1 MRKRA
6 LPIFVVLFLSLL
18 ILLPLS
24 ITFLLSVVPAWSQA
38 IPNEFGLIWWKEILR
53 PAYIK
58 AIFNTFIV
66 AGLSSI
72 FIIIYGIMGSYL
84 FSYYDFIGKDLL
96 FSMILSPTYVSC
108 TVVSL
113 GLIVA
118 YVPLRNTLWMM
129 ILGNFVV
136 VSPLVM
142 KYVYSSMAQISKDL
156 IETSYS
162 LGSSKLNTFMKIIL
176 PLSRHGILAG
186 IILSIGMCISAL
198 SIMLMLYN
206 ANWIT
211 IPICIYLENTTGTL
225 GIAGAFSTILI
236 IITLI
241 TVYLV
246 DYMGEKHARF

>member
-6 LPIFVVLFLSLL
+6 LPVFIVLFLSVL

-24 ITFLLSVVPAWSQA
+24 ITFLLSVVPVWGQA

-53 PAYIK
+53 PAYVK

-66 AGLSSI
+66 AGLSSTCI
-72 FIIIYGIMGSYL
+72 VAYGVIGSYL
-84 FSYYDFIGKDLL
+84 FSYHDFIGKDFL
-96 FSMILSPTYVSC
+96 FSMVLSPTYVSC

-136 VSPLVM
+136 VSPFVM
-142 KYVYSSMAQISKDL
+142 KYVHSSMSKISKDL
-156 IETSYS
+156 IEASYS
-162 LGSSKLNTFMKIIL
+162 LGSSKVNTFIKIIL
-176 PLSRHGILAG
+176 PLSKQGILAG
-186 IILSIGMCISAL
+186 IILSIGMCVSAL

-206 ANWIT
+206 PKWIT
-211 IPICIYLENTTGTL
+211 IPIYIYLENTTGTL
-225 GIAGAFSTILI
+225 GIAGVFSTMLI
-236 IITLI
+236 IGTLV

-246 DYMGEKHARF
+246 DYVSEKYARF

>member
-1 MRKRA
+1 VRKRIF
-6 LPIFVVLFLSLL
+6 PVFVVLFLSIL
-18 ILLPLS
+18 ILLPLL
-24 ITFLLSVVPAWSQA
+24 ITFLLSVVPVWGQA
-38 IPNEFGLIWWKEILR
+38 IPNEFGLIWWKEILK
-53 PAYIK
+53 PKYAK
-58 AIFNTFIV
+58 AIFNTFVV

-72 FIIIYGIMGSYL
+72 CIIVYGVAGSYL

-96 FSMILSPTYVSC
+96 FSMILSPTCVSC

-136 VSPLVM
+136 VSPFVM
-142 KYVYSSMAQISKDL
+142 KYVHSSMSEISKDL
-156 IETSYS
+156 IEASYS
-162 LGSSKLNTFMKIIL
+162 LGSSKMNTFIKIIL
-176 PLSRHGILAG
+176 PLSRQGILAG

-198 SIMLMLYN
+198 SIMLMLYS
-206 ANWIT
+206 ADWIT
-211 IPICIYLENTTGTL
+211 IPIHIYLENTTGTL

-236 IITLI
+236 IVTLL

-246 DYMGEKHARF
+246 DYVSEKYAGF